1 MFKFPIFNKTTYKK
15 FALFLVIM
23 IILFLFVLADF
34 ALAKKCTTDNDCQK
48 LTPEQEA
55 KGLRTIQ
62 CVPTKTG
69 EKECVRALE
78 IKYPTFGKE
87 KLTTEVIVEQ
97 GLPAYVKYIFSFAVG
112 LIGLIIFGALVYN
125 GILYLTSAGSVEK
138 MADAK
143 NGITAAFLGGLL
155 LLSSVLIF
163 NTINPQL
170 RIMELPK
177 VEPLEQVVMPGVYIC
192 KHNVDQMTGKNFD
205 IGKTLTDYI
214 NATGA
219 AQIEAAKKLREIIR
233 DAECPIVNFSG
244 NLQNFQVAKDGDKNT
259 IFIVPSIKEI
269 IDPETG
275 VIKGREAEFQY
286 GLVLHEKENFGG
298 GCNFY
303 PKPEGGNSTSTIY
316 HQIDGY
322 SAQNL
327 LFTARSVTLFQKSFS
342 EPDGEE
348 IGVTLYKGFNYNRD
362 EPATTT
368 EKNFPVK
375 AGRDAEGVL
384 THKLGDL
391 KDNSRSISFSPAGS
405 YFALLFEGG
414 VEEQKAGIFWRIFFG
429 VGPKTEE
436 VSGGTYGGRCRL
448 LYKNNPNLLDVLP
461 TSGNCSI
468 WSYFNPFN
476 WLKDCN
482 PVLGSMIVIKGTVL

>member
-125 GILYLTSAGSVEK
+125 GILYLTSAGSDEK
-138 MADAK
+138 MKDAK

-286 GLVLHEKENFGG
+286 GIVLHEKENFGG
-298 GCNFY
+298 QCAYY
-303 PKPEGGNSTSTIY
+303 PRKAKIY
-316 HQIDGY
+316 DQIEGY
-322 SAQNL
+322 SAQGL
-327 LFTARSVTLFQKSFS
+327 GFTAHSVTLFQKPLP
-342 EPDGEE
+342 EPDGK
-348 IGVTLYKGFNYNRD
+348 GVTLYKYFNYNRD
-362 EPATTT
+362 EPQATTRDERSFT
-368 EKNFPVK
+368 VGANDDISKITTLRLSEIRVVRAGGEEWEKI
-375 AGRDAEGVL
+375 
-384 THKLGDL
+384 DL
-391 KDNSRSISFSPAGS
+391 NENTRSISFSPEGS

-414 VEEQKAGIFWRIFFG
+414 VDKESKKVAEGDF
-429 VGPKTEE
+429 T
-436 VSGGTYGGRCRL
+436 GRCKL
-448 LYKNNPNLLDVLP
+448 LHKNNPNLLDVLP
-461 TSGNCSI
+461 TSGKCSA
-468 WSYFNPFN
+468 WSFFNPLN
-476 WLKDCN
+476 WFKDCK
-482 PVLGSMIVIKGTVL
+482 PLLRSMIVIKGTVL